1 MADAPQDCIAQRDDY
16 LECLHHTKEVSTR
29 RRFLRLVGDEGVNRK
44 SKTAINSIQR
54 IKPSM
59 TALAQIL
66 FKCTKRPGHLFFFLA
81 YIHIWLCPIPSAK
94 MIGKK

>member
-29 RRFLRLVGDEGVNRK
+29 KGFLRLVGDEGENRK

-54 IKPSM
+54 IKPSI

-66 FKCTKRPGHLFFFLA
+66 LNVQTTWSLFFFFGIHA
-81 YIHIWLCPIPSAK
+81 YIFGYVLYRQPK
-94 MIGKK
+94 